1 MAYKLIWAP
10 SARLDLKDI
19 ESYIA
24 EASPQSSSRFI
35 KSIFQNI
42 EQLIDFPESGRIVPE
57 FDDPC
62 IRELIRKPC
71 RIIYRVK
78 SHENIIEIVRIWHA
92 ARGLPQ
98 IKN

>member
-19 ESYIA
+19 VSYIG
-24 EASPQSSSRFI
+24 EASPQSSTYFV
-35 KSIFQNI
+35 KSIFQHI
-42 EQLIDFPESGRIVPE
+42 EQLIDFHEFGRIVPE
-57 FDDPC
+57 FDDPS

-92 ARGLPQ
+92 ARGLPK
-98 IKN
+98 I

>member
-71 RIIYRVK
+71 RIIYRIK
-78 SHENIIEIVRIWHA
+78 SHGNIIEIARIWHA

-98 IKN
+98 I

>member
-19 ESYIA
+19 ASYIA
-24 EASPQSSSRFI
+24 EASPQSSIRFV

-42 EQLIDFPESGRIVPE
+42 ERLFDFPESGRIVPE

-78 SHENIIEIVRIWHA
+78 SRENIIEIVRIWHA
-92 ARGLPQ
+92 ARGLPK
-98 IKN
+98 I

>member
-10 SARLDLKDI
+10 SASLDLKDI
-19 ESYIA
+19 ASYIA
-24 EASPQSSSRFI
+24 EASPQSSVRFV

-71 RIIYRVK
+71 RIIYRMK
-78 SHENIIEIVRIWHA
+78 SKENIIEIVRVWHA

-98 IKN
+98 V